1 MDEDRRYRDRSGATP
16 EKVARDDTATGS
28 PGKQRASTATPQVTL
43 WAGISAG
50 PVDGTPQTGHV
61 PRRMERRPRQGERH
75 QAIADSGKGSYLS
88 RLLDKVEASEEP
100 FSAIRLLTTVGCRN
114 ALSGKFGR

>member
-1 MDEDRRYRDRSGATP
+1 MDSVGVRDRSGAIP

-28 PGKQRASTATPQVTL
+28 PGKQRASTATPHVTL

-61 PRRMERRPRQGERH
+61 PRRMERRPRQGESH
-75 QAIADSGKGSYLS
+75 QAIADSGKESYLPLS
-88 RLLDKVEASEEP
+88 AS
-100 FSAIRLLTTVGCRN
+100 
-114 ALSGKFGR
+114 